1 MIITSE
7 QQLQNLIAAEMGKFA
22 QQINL
27 SVAKVQRPWLTRKE
41 AIDYTGF
48 SESKF
53 DQLVSDGT
61 IPKRVIGKSPVFYR
75 EDLDSLPQAVEA

>member
-1 MIITSE
+1 MIIMSE

-27 SVAKVQRPWLTRKE
+27 SAAQLQRPWLTRQE
-41 AIDYTGF
+41 AIDYMPF
-48 SESKF
+48 SASKF
-53 DQLVSDGT
+53 DQLVSDGI
-61 IPKRVIGKSPVFYR
+61 IPKRFIGKSPVFYR